1 MTETFW
7 GILIPFLGTSLGAAC
22 VFFMR
27 RALGDLVQRSLA
39 GFAAGVMVAASV
51 WSLLIPAIE
60 QSEKLGRF
68 AFFPAFAGFWF
79 GVLFLLALD
88 HLIPHLH
95 VGSEEAE
102 GPKSRLGRTTMMV
115 LAVTL
120 HNIPEGMAV
129 GVMYAG
135 FLAGSAQITAASALA
150 LSLGIAIQNFP
161 EGAIISMPLRAEG
174 ESKGRAF
181 AGGVLSGVVEPIGAV
196 VTILAA
202 QLVIPALP
210 YLLSFAAGAMLYV
223 VVEELI
229 PEMSQGRHSNLG
241 TVFFAVGFS
250 VMMVL
255 DVALGEQE
263 PYNAEN
269 ANSFTRLDTKSVRK
283 GPAWYPDTTPRGQPA
298 DIPAWSGSE
307 AKIQE
312 SAHCQGRAPR
322 S

>member
-1 MTETFW
+1 METFF
-7 GILIPFLGTSLGAAC
+7 GIMIPFLGTTLGSAC
-22 VFFMR
+22 VFFMKKS
-27 RALGDLVQRSLA
+27 LGDLVQRALA
-39 GFAAGVMVAASV
+39 GFAAGVMVAASI

-60 QSEKLGRF
+60 QSEDMGKLSF
-68 AFFPAFAGFWF
+68 LPAFIGLWV
-79 GVLFLLALD
+79 GVLFLLLLD

-95 VGSEEAE
+95 VGSNQSE

-135 FLAGSAQITAASALA
+135 FLAGNAQITAASALVLSLGIAIQNFPEGMAVGVVYAGFLSGSAQISAAGALA

-181 AGGVLSGVVEPIGAV
+181 FGGVLSGVVEPVGAV
-196 VTILAA
+196 LTLLAA

-210 YLLSFAAGAMLYV
+210 YFLSFAAGAMLYV

-229 PEMSQGRHSNLG
+229 PEMSQGKHSNIG
-241 TVFFAVGFS
+241 TVFFAAGFS
-250 VMMVL
+250 VMMTL
-255 DVALGEQE
+255 DVALG
-263 PYNAEN
+263 
-269 ANSFTRLDTKSVRK
+269 
-283 GPAWYPDTTPRGQPA
+283 
-298 DIPAWSGSE
+298 
-307 AKIQE
+307 
-312 SAHCQGRAPR
+312 
-322 S
+322 

>member
-1 MTETFW
+1 METFI
-7 GILIPFLGTSLGAAC
+7 GIMIPFLGTTLGSAC
-22 VFFMR
+22 VFFMKR
-27 RALGDLVQRSLA
+27 SLGDLVQRALA
-39 GFAAGVMVAASV
+39 GFAAGVMVAASI

-60 QSEKLGRF
+60 QSEGMGKLSF
-68 AFFPAFAGFWF
+68 LPAFIGFWV
-79 GVLFLLALD
+79 GVLFLLLLD
-88 HLIPHLH
+88 HVIPHLH
-95 VGSEEAE
+95 VGSNQSE

-229 PEMSQGRHSNLG
+229 PEMSEGKHSNVG
-241 TVFFAVGFS
+241 TISFAVGF
-250 VMMVL
+250 VAMMIL
-255 DVALGEQE
+255 DTALG
-263 PYNAEN
+263 
-269 ANSFTRLDTKSVRK
+269 
-283 GPAWYPDTTPRGQPA
+283 
-298 DIPAWSGSE
+298 
-307 AKIQE
+307 
-312 SAHCQGRAPR
+312 
-322 S
+322 